1 VAPAVGPAPDERL
14 RQLQLT
20 RRQLL
25 ASAAVAAAGVGTV
38 TGPSKV
44 ARAQGDANVIYDG
57 GVFDAGGE
65 TLRVGS
71 WGGFWEDMERRL
83 ILDQMQKDFNC
94 QISYDNAWPWF
105 PKFVAG
111 GPDNPPLDVTNW
123 NLEELYKTT
132 RSGDFFVPI
141 EELSANVPNT
151 KDLWPF
157 AYTSGLGIT
166 YLFSGY
172 GYGYRTDLVD
182 PAPTKFAD
190 FWDDRFS
197 DKRGTYIASNEL
209 FQTFFVMSSLVFG
222 KDEYDIDAGLDAVQK
237 AMPMKIS
244 DFTGNMQTL
253 LERGE
258 VVLCVQTDFEVYAQI
273 DKGIKA
279 GWMYWTEKNPILTQ
293 TKVVSKGSNETQKK
307 LAYAYVDR
315 CAGKE
320 FQEAVAKE
328 LYLRPTNKT
337 VVIPENLASKGVEN
351 TEDGATKLWIP
362 DWNWYVDHDGRG
374 DPDITERVN
383 EIIGQA

>member
-1 VAPAVGPAPDERL
+1 MAPATGRDSLDVL
-14 RQLQLT
+14 RRKELT
-20 RRQLL
+20 RRQIMR
-25 ASAAVAAAGVGTV
+25 AAAGRAMAAALV

-44 ARAQGDANVIYDG
+44 ARAQSTPQAIYDG

-71 WGGFWEDMERRL
+71 WDGFWKDMEHRL

-94 QISYDNAWPWF
+94 KVTYDGAWPWF

-132 RSGDFFVPI
+132 RAGDFFVPV
-141 EELSANVPNT
+141 EEVAANVPNS

-157 AYTSGLGIT
+157 AYTTGLGIT
-166 YLFSGY
+166 YLFSQY
-172 GYGYRTDLVD
+172 GYGYRSDLVD

-190 FWDDRFS
+190 FWEDRFA

-209 FQTFFVMSSLVFG
+209 FQTWFIMASLVFG
-222 KDEYDIDAGLDAVQK
+222 KDEKDIDAGLKAVQD

-258 VVLCVQTDFEVYAQI
+258 VVLCVQTDFEVYSQI
-273 DKGIKA
+273 DKGVKA
-279 GWMYWTEKNPILTQ
+279 GWMYWTEKHPILTQ
-293 TKVVSKGSNETQKK
+293 TKVVSKGSNETQKR
-307 LAYAYVDR
+307 LAYAYINR
-315 CAGKE
+315 CASKE
-320 FQEAVAKE
+320 FQGEVAKE
-328 LYLRPTNKT
+328 LYLRPTNKN
-337 VVIPENLASKGVEN
+337 VVIPDNLASKGVEN
-351 TEDGATKLWIP
+351 TEDAATQLWIP

-374 DPDITERVN
+374 DPDITESYN
-383 EIIGQA
+383 EIIGQ